1 MNNYDYLDLL
11 DKKLDDQQKK
21 ACCAEGNTI
30 VSAGAGSG
38 KTQVLAT
45 RFAWLVMSKNIP
57 VEQILTLTFTNKA
70 ASEMYQRIYEILSFF
85 AEHPETPA
93 EEKQRAKKAVEN
105 FAESNIQTLDSYCGS
120 VVRQVA
126 NRYGIR
132 PDFSTGSADMAK
144 EIENIAFPFI
154 MENRNDTA
162 IQLFAP
168 PGNFQHAAKKLFTD
182 TILNYTSIVDS
193 AFFFE
198 EKLEKQKDWLCNE
211 WNSFFSCNE
220 EGSFNTILA
229 NIINVAAE
237 LYPSKKDTPYF
248 SELKKF
254 LPLDKYEESN
264 LLLNLPQPAKLTAEN
279 LESEETLASVSEFYS
294 WLKSACFSQ
303 RLAGYTRD
311 LQALF
316 NKDSGLPFLINSKIA
331 PVASYILELKNIRR
345 LLELLDKL
353 LVQVNTLKRSSGK
366 LSFKDVSELALKALC
381 EQEDLR
387 LQEQKAY
394 QAIMIDEFQDNNNK
408 NRDLL
413 FILNEQDESGNNKG
427 KLFFVGD
434 EKQSIY
440 KFRGADVS
448 VFKQLAKDLN
458 VESLQMVY
466 NYRSSKNL
474 LKAFNQIFGGY
485 VESNK
490 NGSLKKVLPRD
501 RINDSNPQFWVF
513 PENPAED
520 FEAAFA
526 ENNAALKNPAV
537 EEDSDK
543 KEADENSTVG
553 RDIPVHF
560 CIYNSNVEPILKR
573 LKKDGIEA
581 ESEKD
586 AFISANDQE
595 AYFIAHKILTL
606 VGKTLPDG
614 KRLQYKDIA
623 ILDRSRTNR
632 KYLTRYLNRAGIQ
645 YTTDAQKNI
654 FAEAPVNDIY
664 NFLRLCVY
672 PGDTL
677 SFASFLRSPFVNLSE
692 KSVEEIIAR
701 LNSDFTTELN
711 ISAAENKKYQA
722 AIELQKEF
730 TKFSLSHPLTQVITK
745 LWYEYGYRYETMRNK
760 TVSLYGEQYDLL
772 FEIARQ
778 ADENGY
784 GLTWLVDQLSIEKD
798 KETSA
803 LGDSS
808 SIEDSDISY
817 PMEERDA
824 VKIMTIHKSKG
835 LQFKVVFVLG
845 CFKNPQ
851 TRPDLQQV
859 FFDDE
864 FGITV
869 NLNGKKS
876 NYFYLIQSEK
886 EHKKNMAEFLRLIYV
901 GITRAE
907 HEAYITGS
915 FSEPKETKSKDKK
928 SDEDKQTASE
938 NCLQR
943 ILKFYYPEITG
954 DSEFARGKTIFA
966 KDDEILPEF
975 DYNSIEPVYK
985 TELIKSISAERK
997 NNLNEKL
1004 EFISKA
1010 AGKYSKINENSVI
1023 KKEIIES
1030 RYISPSSLEKSDFS
1044 NTGTGEI
1051 YADKI
1056 LFPDLT
1062 FLLEETSKKGFS
1074 ANDFGT
1080 LAHSYIEAFA
1090 NGIPVE
1096 KYIFPAQYKGQ
1107 LTSIQLEKIAQTC
1120 RKMTEY
1126 FTRSA
1131 CGSALKNST
1140 WHKAEY
1146 KFLHSFNGKIIRGTM
1161 DLIIKNPDNSYLIVD
1176 YKTDEKIIPEKY
1188 YEQQKCYRLAASELF
1203 NVPTEKI
1210 KVCLFYLRYGKEI
1223 DITSFC

>member
-1 MNNYDYLDLL
+1 
-11 DKKLDDQQKK
+11 
-21 ACCAEGNTI
+21 
-30 VSAGAGSG
+30 
-38 KTQVLAT
+38 
-45 RFAWLVMSKNIP
+45 
-57 VEQILTLTFTNKA
+57 
-70 ASEMYQRIYEILSFF
+70 
-85 AEHPETPA
+85 
-93 EEKQRAKKAVEN
+93 
-105 FAESNIQTLDSYCGS
+105 
-120 VVRQVA
+120 
-126 NRYGIR
+126 
-132 PDFSTGSADMAK
+132 
-144 EIENIAFPFI
+144 
-154 MENRNDTA
+154 
-162 IQLFAP
+162 
-168 PGNFQHAAKKLFTD
+168 
-182 TILNYTSIVDS
+182 
-193 AFFFE
+193 
-198 EKLEKQKDWLCNE
+198 
-211 WNSFFSCNE
+211 
-220 EGSFNTILA
+220 
-229 NIINVAAE
+229 
-237 LYPSKKDTPYF
+237 
-248 SELKKF
+248 
-254 LPLDKYEESN
+254 
-264 LLLNLPQPAKLTAEN
+264 
-279 LESEETLASVSEFYS
+279 
-294 WLKSACFSQ
+294 
-303 RLAGYTRD
+303 
-311 LQALF
+311 
-316 NKDSGLPFLINSKIA
+316 
-331 PVASYILELKNIRR
+331 
-345 LLELLDKL
+345 
-353 LVQVNTLKRSSGK
+353 
-366 LSFKDVSELALKALC
+366 LALKALC

-413 FILNEQDESGNNKG
+413 FILNEQDENGNNKG

-458 VESLQMVY
+458 VEPIQMVY

-485 VESNK
+485 VESACTEAGGSESGRTESNK
-490 NGSLKKVLPRD
+490 NGSLKKILQRD
-501 RINDSNPQFWVF
+501 RINDSVPQYWVF

-526 ENNAALKNPAV
+526 ENNAALKNPAL
-537 EEDSDK
+537 EEDNDRK
-543 KEADENSTVG
+543 KAAEKYF
-553 RDIPVHF
+553 IPLHF

-573 LKKDGIEA
+573 LKKDGIET

-730 TKFSLSHPLTQVITK
+730 TEFSLSHPLTQVITK
-745 LWYEYGYRYETMRNK
+745 LWYEYGYRYETMWNK

-876 NYFYLIQSEK
+876 NYFYFIQSEK
-886 EHKKNMAEFLRLIYV
+886 ERKKNMAEFLRLIYV

-928 SDEDKQTASE
+928 SDEDKQSASE

-985 TELIKSISAERK
+985 TKLIKSISAERK

-1004 EFISKA
+1004 EFISKV
-1010 AGKYSKINENSVI
+1010 AGKYSEINENSII

-1044 NTGTGEI
+1044 NTDEI
-1051 YADKI
+1051 SADKI
-1056 LFPDLT
+1056 IFPELT
-1062 FLLEETSKKGFS
+1062 SLLEQTSKKGFS

-1080 LAHSYIEAFA
+1080 LAHAYLEAFA
-1090 NGIPVE
+1090 NGITPENFFV
-1096 KYIFPAQYKGQ
+1096 PSNYKGQ

-1126 FTRSA
+1126 FTGSA

-1161 DLIIKNPDNSYLIVD
+1161 DLIIKNADGSYLIVD
-1176 YKTDEKIIPEKY
+1176 YKTDEKIIPE
-1188 YEQQKCYRLAASELF
+1188 
-1203 NVPTEKI
+1203 
-1210 KVCLFYLRYGKEI
+1210 
-1223 DITSFC
+1223 